1 MFFCK
6 WNIYWYI
13 SFCLLTDTVFNDF
26 KQIFDVQVEDLT
38 FDLKHLY
45 AEVRESAL
53 VPGILLPRGGVSE
66 KKNRSIREPML
77 GFLYFEMIK

>member
-1 MFFCK
+1 MILNK
-6 WNIYWYI
+6 
-13 SFCLLTDTVFNDF
+13 LLLDF
-26 KQIFDVQVEDLT
+26 QVEDLT

-77 GFLYFEMIK
+77 GIFCFEMIK